1 MPLNTEGHAAE
12 QQGYNEILRLIFFD
26 HFIPGVDRDSIEFT
40 KDDFTLAASK
50 LGINLSK
57 KCEEILDVYRS
68 GAELPAF
75 ITDTALEGASW
86 SLKKRKSKYVFKLT
100 QPNTYSRI
108 LMKIFQDKYTN
119 GKQIIEFTREEIIS
133 TAEELGIKIPKNA
146 GDVLYS
152 FRYRKDMPSLIAKTA
167 PEGAAWIIIGQGD
180 AKYAFKLSLTPFVEP
195 NRLMQ
200 KIKIPDNTPEIMERY
215 RLSDEQGL
223 LSKVRYNR
231 LIDIFLGI
239 TTYSL
244 QNHLRTK
251 VANIGQ
257 IEIDEVYVG
266 INKKGQHYIIPV
278 QAKGGK
284 DKLGVVQLS
293 QDIAYCE
300 SEFPNLICV
309 PIAVQF
315 MEDDTICMFHLD
327 CEDFNARIV
336 EERHYQLVSSNEFDD
351 TYVRKLKDLL

>member
-1 MPLNTEGHAAE
+1 MSSHTSEHEEE
-12 QQGYNEILRLIFFD
+12 QQGYDEIIKLIFRDSFT
-26 HFIPGVDRDSIEFT
+26 PGVDIIEFT
-40 KDDFTLAASK
+40 KDDITKAASQLGITLPKK
-50 LGINLSK
+50 LGEVLK
-57 KCEEILDVYRS
+57 TYRS
-68 GAELPAF
+68 GKELPSS
-75 ITDTALEGASW
+75 ITDTAPEGARW
-86 SLKKRKSKYVFKLT
+86 CVIKRKSNYVFKLT
-100 QPNTYSRI
+100 HPSSYSRI
-108 LMKIFQDKYTN
+108 VTKIFLEKYTE
-119 GKQIIEFTREEIIS
+119 GKQLIEFTREEIIS
-133 TAEELGIKIPKNA
+133 TAGQLGINIPKNA

-152 FRYRKDMPSLIAKTA
+152 FRYRKDMPTPIANTA

-195 NRLMQ
+195 NRAMQ

-251 VANIGQ
+251 VDNIGQ

-266 INKKGQHYIIPV
+266 VNKKGQHYIIPV

-300 SEFPNLICV
+300 TEFPNLICI

-315 MEDDTICMFHLD
+315 LEDDTICVFHLD

-351 TYVRKLKDLL
+351 TYVRRLKELL